1 LYKKTGEYEKSFE
14 AFMHYRTAYEISPN
28 QLVNNDMDLLELAL
42 LMDNKKNRV
51 FTLLGDT
58 IAKYPD
64 MPEAYINMAEY
75 YCYFVGDKKL
85 MYKFANKAVDMA
97 KSQGDQ
103 YVIKK
108 CYRLRTEYAYILG
121 DYKKIK
127 LMKMMYSPSFDPAK
141 AYRDKRYKKMELY
154 RYALQAYFEG
164 DKKSSF
170 KYFKDMQEGSNCINC
185 RYNVCV
191 EALLGKALML
201 EDEGKYDEALKCLE
215 RISEESFD
223 PHLINEFAKKIK
235 EKM

>member
-1 LYKKTGEYEKSFE
+1 
-14 AFMHYRTAYEISPN
+14 
-28 QLVNNDMDLLELAL
+28 
-42 LMDNKKNRV
+42 
-51 FTLLGDT
+51 
-58 IAKYPD
+58 
-64 MPEAYINMAEY
+64 
-75 YCYFVGDKKL
+75 
-85 MYKFANKAVDMA
+85 
-97 KSQGDQ
+97 
-103 YVIKK
+103 
-108 CYRLRTEYAYILG
+108 
-121 DYKKIK
+121 
-127 LMKMMYSPSFDPAK
+127 MKMMYSPSFDPAK